1 MFEKINKID
10 SYLAR
15 LIRRRR
21 EKTKITNIRNK
32 RGHIIDSTDSK
43 SIIRDIKNNF
53 MLIKLV
59 NLEEME
65 KFCDRRKSPKL
76 VQEEIDNLDSSTLS
90 K

>member
-10 SYLAR
+10 RYLAR
-15 LIRRRR
+15 LIRKRR

-32 RGHIIDSTDSK
+32 RDYIIDPTDIK
-43 SIIRDIKNNF
+43 SIIRDIKNYF

-65 KFCDRRKSPKL
+65 KFRDR
-76 VQEEIDNLDSSTLS
+76 
-90 K
+90 